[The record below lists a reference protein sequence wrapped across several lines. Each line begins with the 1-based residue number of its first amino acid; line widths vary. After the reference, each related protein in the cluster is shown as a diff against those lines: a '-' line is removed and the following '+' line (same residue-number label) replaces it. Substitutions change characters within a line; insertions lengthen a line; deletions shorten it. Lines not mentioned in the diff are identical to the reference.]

1 MTPKAKMIAA
11 LLIALGA
18 AANVFI
24 QLEEYEKE
32 KKRLKK

>member
-1 MTPKAKMIAA
+1 MDRKMKMWAA

-18 AANVFI
+18 AANVFV